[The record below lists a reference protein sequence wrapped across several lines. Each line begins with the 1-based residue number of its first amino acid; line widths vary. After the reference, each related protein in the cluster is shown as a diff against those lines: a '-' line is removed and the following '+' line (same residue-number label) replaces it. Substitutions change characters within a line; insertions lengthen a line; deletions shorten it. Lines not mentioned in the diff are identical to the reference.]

1 MSNKFL
7 IKYRTTSPA
16 LKASF
21 WFTVSNVMLRGISFI
36 TLPIFSRLLTTEQ
49 YGMLSVYHSWVSI
62 FTIFTTL
69 TLWGG
74 VFNVVMIKH
83 ERERNRYIAAF
94 QGLAISITSFFLVFS
109 ILFKSVVSNLL
120 SLPSSLCAFIFVYIL
135 TTIPFFLWSAKQRF
149 EYKYKAL
156 IFVTVFSSVFNP
168 FLGYFLVINT
178 EHKAEAR
185 IIAEIIVNSIIGII
199 FFFINLK
206 NGKTFFDKKI
216 WKYAFRF
223 NVVLIPH
230 YLSMQ
235 ILSQSDRLMINRFC
249 GGSDA
254 GIYSVA
260 YSFAMLLTLVTSG
273 LEFST
278 TPYIYKSIKENST
291 LKMCKDM
298 NFLLLFLVILS
309 VVAMCIIPD
318 FFKLLLPESYY
329 RAIWVIPPVIGAVFF
344 MFLYPMF
351 GSVEFYFEERKYVTM
366 ATMIAAV
373 LNLFLNYIFIKL
385 FGFIAAAYTTLFCYM
400 AMSVFH
406 FFAMQLVLR
415 KHEYKEKLWNMKFVL
430 LLSIIMI
437 AIVSLMPILY
447 MNTIIRWSIIGVI
460 FLSGIIFHKQVIDLI
475 KKIRS

>member
-1 MSNKFL
+1 MSNKFF
-7 IKYRTTSPA
+7 IKYRNTSPA

-49 YGMLSVYHSWVSI
+49 YGILSVYHSWVSI

-83 ERERNRYIAAF
+83 EKERNRYIAAF
-94 QGLAISITSFFLVFS
+94 QGLAITITFFFLIFS
-109 ILFKSVVSNLL
+109 ILFRTFSSNLL
-120 SLPSSLCAFIFVYIL
+120 LLSPLLCIFIFVYIL
-135 TTIPFFLWSAKQRF
+135 TTIPFYLWSAKQRF
-149 EYKYKAL
+149 EYRYKAL
-156 IFVTVFSSVFNP
+156 IFVTIISSVFNP
-168 FLGYFLVINT
+168 LLGYFLVTNT
-178 EHKAEAR
+178 EYKAEAR
-185 IIAEIIVNSIIGII
+185 IAAEIIVNSIIGIV

-249 GGSDA
+249 GESDA

-260 YSFAMLLTLVTSG
+260 YSFAMLMTLVTSG
-273 LEFST
+273 LESST

-351 GSVEFYFEERKYVTM
+351 GSVEFYFEERKYVTF

-415 KHEYKEKLWNMKFVL
+415 KHEYKGKLWNMKFVL
-430 LLSIIMI
+430 LLSIVMI
-437 AIVSLMPILY
+437 FIVCLMPILY
-447 MNTIIRWSIIGVI
+447 MNTIVRWSVIGVI
-460 FLSGIIFHKQVIDLI
+460 FLFGIIFHKQIIDLI
-475 KKIRS
+475 KKIKS